1 MRSSLGRCHAA
12 LWTIIIFVFAFCG
25 TPVFGQE
32 TQATDPPQ
40 KVLPLAPSPAPNYVP
55 MTNEDR
61 WKDYVRQNFTQ
72 PGAFFQTFF
81 TALGDQTGNVPS
93 EWGKG
98 PGVFPRRLGSDFAQ
112 FTIGGTIKSATAAG
126 LHEDTRFY
134 PCACRGVW
142 RRTAHAVSRTFLTY
156 NDNGK
161 RTLDIAGLAG
171 LYGGPMIMTTWYPDR
186 YTPLG
191 YGVRQGNLAVGITA
205 GIYVIREFS
214 PELKGLFR
222 HKSQSKE
229 EGGNHYE

>member
-1 MRSSLGRCHAA
+1 MS
-12 LWTIIIFVFAFCG
+12 T
-25 TPVFGQE
+25 
-32 TQATDPPQ
+32 
-40 KVLPLAPSPAPNYVP
+40 
-55 MTNEDR
+55 EDR

-98 PGVFPRRLGSDFAQ
+98 VGEFPRRVGSEFAR
-112 FTIGGTIKSATAAG
+112 FTIGGTIKSAMAAG

-134 PCACRGVW
+134 PSRCRGVW
-142 RRTAHAVSRTFLTY
+142 SRTVHAVSRTILTY
-156 NDNGK
+156 NQNGN

-171 LYGGPMIMTTWYPDR
+171 LYGGPMIMTAWYPHK

-191 YGVRQGNLAVGITA
+191 YGVRQGNLAAGITA
-205 GIYVIREFS
+205 GIYLIREFS

-222 HKSQSKE
+222 HKKPITPRCSPD
-229 EGGNHYE
+229 

>member
-1 MRSSLGRCHAA
+1 MRGSLSRYHAA
-12 LWTIIIFVFAFCG
+12 FWAAVIFVFAFCG
-25 TPVFGQE
+25 TPVFGQ
-32 TQATDPPQ
+32 QKRATDAPE
-40 KVLPLAPSPAPNYVP
+40 KVLPLAPNYVP
-55 MTNEDR
+55 MTNEER
-61 WKDYVRQNFTQ
+61 WKDYVHQNFGQ

-98 PGVFPRRLGSDFAQ
+98 PGVFPRRFSSEFAQ
-112 FTIGGTIKSATAAG
+112 FTIGGTIKSAMAAG

-134 PCACRGVW
+134 PCACRGMW
-142 RRTAHAVSRTFLTY
+142 RRTAHALSRTFVTY
-156 NDNGK
+156 NENGK
-161 RTLDIAGLAG
+161 RTLDIAGLAS
-171 LYGGPMIMTTWYPDR
+171 LYGGPMIMTTWYPAR

-222 HKSQSKE
+222 HKKVNVRTKE
-229 EGGNHYE
+229 DSNYD